1 MVPRPSAK
9 VDRSKF
15 DVNQLGDISW
25 LENKI
30 IPILNDNTLFTKE
43 KASAI
48 VDLLILEGIFE

>member
-30 IPILNDNTLFTKE
+30 MPILNDNTLFTKE